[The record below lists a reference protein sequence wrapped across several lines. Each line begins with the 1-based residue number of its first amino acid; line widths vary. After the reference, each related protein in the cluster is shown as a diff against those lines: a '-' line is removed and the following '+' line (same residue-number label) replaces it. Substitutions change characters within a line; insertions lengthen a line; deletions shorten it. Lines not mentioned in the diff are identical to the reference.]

1 MKDSGKMIFSMA
13 KVSKR
18 GRTVHAMKDIIKKEK
33 NTVAV
38 LMYGPTA
45 PNMSETGSTI
55 RSTGKDS
62 ILGLTAV
69 LTKVHG
75 KTIICMVMELTLGP
89 MVESMKASITWIRST
104 DMVFTT
110 GPMAVAMKATGKM
123 GSSMEKANIFFLTA

>member
-62 ILGLTAV
+62 ILGLTVV
-69 LTKVHG
+69 LTKAHG
-75 KTIICMVMELTLGP
+75 KTIICMV
-89 MVESMKASITWIRST
+89 KASIVGLMAGSM
-104 DMVFTT
+104 MVNT
-110 GPMAVAMKATGKM
+110 
-123 GSSMEKANIFFLTA
+123 